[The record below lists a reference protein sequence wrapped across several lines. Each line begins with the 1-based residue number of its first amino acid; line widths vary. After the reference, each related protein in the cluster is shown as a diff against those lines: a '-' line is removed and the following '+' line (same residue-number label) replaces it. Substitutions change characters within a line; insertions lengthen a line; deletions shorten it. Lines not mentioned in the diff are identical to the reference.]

1 MEQLSCV
8 LYQTI
13 QFKIAKRFWGLD
25 SKAIRFK
32 TRRISNLKQ
41 KDKFIDEFLI
51 KPVLDVNNAKFV
63 FVFVNKERIIIAK

>member
-1 MEQLSCV
+1 M
-8 LYQTI
+8 
-13 QFKIAKRFWGLD
+13 D

-63 FVFVNKERIIIAK
+63 FVFVNKERIIIVK